1 MWFTRHLWYKKTVD
15 YVTAPRGNIV
25 PLQERA
31 VTKHKVVWPQLKW
44 ATWAS
49 PPVAPTPS
57 RREVRVPC
65 NVDRV
70 AVKTQRQR
78 KRHGDKRWK
87 AEALAVG
94 CYWNSL
100 ESNPHLLTCLEIP
113 WCFRAGGQEEGKTSS
128 QTPVL
133 VTQSQ
138 MSSRKR
144 MESILIDLKTHKISL
159 IMKMKINNYEQ
170 FFKQV

>member
-1 MWFTRHLWYKKTVD
+1 MWFTRHLWYEKTV
-15 YVTAPRGNIV
+15 TTPRGNIA
-25 PLQERA
+25 PLQEWA
-31 VTKHKVVWPQLKW
+31 VKKHKVVGPQLKW

-49 PPVAPTPS
+49 PPW

-70 AVKTQRQR
+70 AVKTQWQR

-94 CYWNSL
+94 CCWNSL

-113 WCFRAGGQEEGKTSS
+113 LCFRAAGQEEGKTSS

-133 VTQSQ
+133 VIQTQ

-144 MESILIDLKTHKISL
+144 MESILIDLKTHNKISL
-159 IMKMKINNYEQ
+159 IMKMKINNYEK